1 MGQATDLELAQL
13 YDAAIE
19 FKQSKLWEGMDY
31 ERFFILHD
39 QESDVDGFCH
49 VLTLENGGVALSLYL
64 GEAGFKA
71 FKYIFEDPQL
81 SCLEH
86 VVLKG
91 NIRRHCLTASF
102 SEKNYIIQ
110 EDVDHALRAGYMFE
124 HVSEQPVFNYS
135 HPDHQ
140 LVPVTITNGWQCRF
154 LTKALHQAVEVL
166 GLAQKNAIDIPKL
179 ENNLYYLRYEEGGA
193 WQGLFV
199 GANLYHK
206 KQKSLTTIPF
216 QNDLLAYRVK
226 KQPQLP
232 ISLEAIQFYV
242 PQPVAEEDSDDMFY
256 MLITAMV
263 DADAGQI
270 YFLDIQETKEQD
282 PNLILTALSKQLIE
296 LEMRPHYIQA
306 EDEELQAL
314 LADFCDKTGIHLRL
328 NRHTMKAHDF
338 VEYILNEISQN
349 AQERDGAE
357 IEELLTFV
365 EEVTKLL
372 QSQDELS
379 HLTTTEQANYQV
391 IVQTFVL
398 GMYTVKHQTP
408 LEWEVDTFR
417 EICETIVPEQFEGE
431 LLEAAQAVMKH
442 FITIMGEEELIP
454 EYRKILNVCDVFL

>member
-1 MGQATDLELAQL
+1 MGIATDLELTQL
-13 YDAAIE
+13 YDAAMN
-19 FKQSKLWEGMDY
+19 FKKSKLWEDSDY

-49 VLTLENGGVALSLYL
+49 VLTLENGGVALSVYL
-64 GEAGFKA
+64 GETGFNA

-91 NIRRHCLTASF
+91 NLRRHCLTVSF
-102 SEKNYIIQ
+102 SEKNCIIKD
-110 EDVDHALRAGYMFE
+110 DVDHALRAGYMFE
-124 HVSEQPVFNYS
+124 KVSEQPVFNYS
-135 HPDHQ
+135 HPDHK
-140 LVPVTITNGWQCRF
+140 LEPVIITNGWQCRF
-154 LTKALHQAVEVL
+154 LTKALLQAVEVL
-166 GLAQKNAIDIPKL
+166 GLAKKHTIEIPKL
-179 ENNLYYLRYEEGGA
+179 ENNLYYLRYEEEKG

-199 GANLYHK
+199 GANLYH
-206 KQKSLTTIPF
+206 QKPKSQVNQPF
-216 QNDLLAYRVK
+216 VNDLLAYRVK

-242 PQPVAEEDSDDMFY
+242 PQPVSEPDTDDMFY

-282 PNLILTALSKQLIE
+282 IDLLLTTLAKQLID

-306 EDEELQAL
+306 EDEELHNL
-314 LADFCDKTGIHLRL
+314 LADFCDKTDIHLRL

-338 VEYILNEISQN
+338 VEYILAEISQN
-349 AQERDGAE
+349 TGERDGAE

-372 QSQDELS
+372 ESQGELK
-379 HLTTTEQANYQV
+379 HLTLSEQANYQV
-391 IVQTFVL
+391 IVQSFVL
-398 GMYTVKHQTP
+398 GMYTVKQQTP
-408 LEWEVDTFR
+408 LEWEVDAFR

-431 LLEAAQAVMKH
+431 LLAAAQAVMKH
-442 FITIMGEEELIP
+442 FVTIMGEEELIP